1 MKKTQGRRGGGDEEE
16 EVGVVEEEEAPSL
29 PLIPAAVAGQ
39 KKSVDG
45 KTRAK
50 SLHECMCV

>member
-1 MKKTQGRRGGGDEEE
+1 M
-16 EVGVVEEEEAPSL
+16 VEEEEAPDL

-39 KKSVDG
+39 KQSVDG

-50 SLHECMCV
+50 CLRECMCV